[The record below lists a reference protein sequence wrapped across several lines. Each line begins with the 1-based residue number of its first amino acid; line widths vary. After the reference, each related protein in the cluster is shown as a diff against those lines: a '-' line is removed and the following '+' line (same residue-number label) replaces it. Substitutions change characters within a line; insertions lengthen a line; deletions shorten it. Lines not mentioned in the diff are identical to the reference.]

1 MNYEIITPSPTRV
14 VLEEGTKGVY
24 EIDSLAPGYG
34 HTVGNSLRRVLLSS
48 LPGAAITR
56 VKIKGVSHEF
66 STIPD
71 IKEDVI
77 NLLLN
82 LKQVRF
88 LMHTDLPQIITLSA
102 KGIKKITAGDFE
114 VPTQIEVIN
123 KDSAIASLTSKEAKL
138 EIEATVEKGLGYVPR
153 EVLEKEKVEV
163 GSLTLDAIF
172 SPLRKVNYEVENMRV
187 GDRTDYNRLRLSIET
202 DGSISPREAFSKSVD
217 ILMKQLSALA
227 GFEGERNMVEA
238 EEKEKGATEAASAE
252 VGDDDPLKIRTEDL
266 GLSSRTANALA
277 SAGIRTVGGLVQKT
291 KEDLME
297 LQGIG
302 EKAVDEIRE
311 ALANMGLY
319 LR

>member
-1 MNYEIITPSPTRV
+1 MNYEIITPSKPRV

-56 VKIKGVSHEF
+56 VKIHGVSHEF
-66 STIPD
+66 STIPNV
-71 IKEDVI
+71 KEDVI
-77 NLLLN
+77 TILLN

-88 LMHTDLPQIITLSA
+88 LMHADLPQVITLSA
-102 KGIKKITAGDFE
+102 RGAKKVTAGDFE
-114 VPTQIEVIN
+114 APTQLEIIN
-123 KDSAIASLTSKEAKL
+123 KESPIASLTSKDAKL
-138 EIEATVEKGLGYVPR
+138 EIEATVEKGLGYIPR

-172 SPLRKVNYEVENMRV
+172 TPLRKVNYEVENMRV

-202 DGSISPREAFSKSVD
+202 DGSVSPREALSKSID
-217 ILMKQLSALA
+217 ILMRQLSALGGFA
-227 GFEGERNMVEA
+227 GEEMPEEAKETAAEAVPEAHEMGEE
-238 EEKEKGATEAASAE
+238 
-252 VGDDDPLKIRTEDL
+252 DPLKIRTEDL

-277 SAGIRTVGGLVQKT
+277 SAGIRTVGGVVKKT
-291 KEDLME
+291 KENLME

-302 EKAVDEIRE
+302 EKAVGEIQE
-311 ALANMGLY
+311 ALANIGLS
-319 LR
+319 LRE

>member
-34 HTVGNSLRRVLLSS
+34 HTIGNSLRRVLLSS

-56 VKIKGVSHEF
+56 VKIQGVSHEF
-66 STIPD
+66 STIPNV
-71 IKEDVI
+71 KEDVVTI
-77 NLLLN
+77 LLN

-88 LMHTDLPQIITLSA
+88 LMHTDLPQVITLSL

-114 VPTQIEVIN
+114 APTQLEIIN
-123 KDSAIASLTSKEAKL
+123 KDSLIASLTSKDVKL

-172 SPLRKVNYEVENMRV
+172 TPLRKVNYEVENMRV

-202 DGSISPREAFSKSVD
+202 DGSISPREALSKSID
-217 ILMKQLSALA
+217 ILMRQLAALA
-227 GFEGERNMVEA
+227 GFEGEGIVEEAKEA
-238 EEKEKGATEAASAE
+238 EKETVPEAPE
-252 VGDDDPLKIRTEDL
+252 IGDEDPLKIRTEDL

-277 SAGIRTVGGLVQKT
+277 SAGIRTVGGLVKKT

-302 EKAVDEIRE
+302 EKAAVEIQE
-311 ALANMGLY
+311 ALANLGLS
-319 LR
+319 LRE